1 MRHLHNRYFK
11 NRRLKSSHRFGGGL
25 KEFIVQKL
33 FQEVE
38 GKWKG
43 VKSRLGRAGEV
54 NVETKGE
61 GAGVAQK
68 RDSKS
73 VKPRVRI
80 L

>member
-11 NRRLKSSHRFGGGL
+11 NRRLKSSHRFRGGL

-68 RDSKS
+68 CNSKS
-73 VKPRVRI
+73 VKQRVRI